1 MTKVWRPRVRIDVPD
16 VGDVENTDTSRE
28 ESTKKG
34 TKRKRAPMHFGPCEH
49 GVKYRSRCKVCSGC
63 PHGRRRSQCKE
74 CGGGSICEHGRQ
86 RHVCKECGGSQIC
99 EHGRIRSKCKECG
112 GTSICEHGRVRS
124 RCKECGGGSICEHGH
139 VRYNCKECI
148 ASRRGQR
155 TADVSRGAPSQ
166 HTEQHA
172 RQDTDVDEP
181 SEASENEEPDD
192 PTEVDAAEAAH
203 ATTRLAQSGLPG
215 LARYQDAVSSIE
227 LRNRRAV
234 IVEQTRALKRRLVGD
249 VDPTAQ
255 ADEDER
261 DEDERDTEEEGEQ
274 RRCVIM

>member
-1 MTKVWRPRVRIDVPD
+1 MMTTVWRPRVRIPVPNIDGADVD
-16 VGDVENTDTSRE
+16 EKRRE
-28 ESTKKG
+28 ESTKQG
-34 TKRKRAPMHFGPCEH
+34 TKRKRAPYTKGPCEH
-49 GVKYRSRCKVCSGC
+49 GVKYRSQCKVCSAC
-63 PHGRRRSQCKE
+63 PHGRVRYQ
-74 CGGGSICEHGRQ
+74 
-86 RHVCKECGGSQIC
+86 CKECGGSQIC
-99 EHGRIRSKCKECG
+99 EHGRLRSICKECG
-112 GTSICEHGRVRS
+112 GGAICEHGRVRS
-124 RCKECGGGSICEHGH
+124 ICKECGGSQICEHGR
-139 VRYNCKECI
+139 VRSKCKECI
-148 ASRRGQR
+148 GSRRGQR

-166 HTEQHA
+166 DTEKHA
-172 RQDTDVDEP
+172 RRDTDVDEP

-203 ATTRLAQSGLPG
+203 ATTRLIQSGLPG

-234 IVEQTRALKRRLVGD
+234 IVEQTRALKRRLIGD

-261 DEDERDTEEEGEQ
+261 ERDEDERETEDEGEQ

>member
-1 MTKVWRPRVRIDVPD
+1 M
-16 VGDVENTDTSRE
+16 
-28 ESTKKG
+28 
-34 TKRKRAPMHFGPCEH
+34 
-49 GVKYRSRCKVCSGC
+49 
-63 PHGRRRSQCKE
+63 
-74 CGGGSICEHGRQ
+74 
-86 RHVCKECGGSQIC
+86 
-99 EHGRIRSKCKECG
+99 RSKCKECIG
-112 GTSICEHGRVRS
+112 
-124 RCKECGGGSICEHGH
+124 
-139 VRYNCKECI
+139 
-148 ASRRGQR
+148 SRRGQR

-166 HTEQHA
+166 DTEKHA

-192 PTEVDAAEAAH
+192 PSEVDAAEAAH
-203 ATTRLAQSGLPG
+203 ATTRLIQSGLPG

-234 IVEQTRALKRRLVGD
+234 IVKQTRALKRRLVGD

-261 DEDERDTEEEGEQ
+261 DDDERETEDEGEQ

>member
-1 MTKVWRPRVRIDVPD
+1 MTTVWRPRVRIPVPD
-16 VGDVENTDTSRE
+16 IDGADTDENRRE

-34 TKRKRAPMHFGPCEH
+34 TKRKIAPRHFGPCEH
-49 GVKYRSRCKVCSGC
+49 GVKYRSRCNVCSGC

-74 CGGGSICEHGRQ
+74 CGGASICEHGRQ
-86 RHVCKECGGSQIC
+86 RHVCKECGGASIC
-99 EHGRIRSKCKECG
+99 EHGRVRSKCKECG

-124 RCKECGGGSICEHGH
+124 RCKECGGGSICEHSR
-139 VRYNCKECI
+139 VRSQCKECI
-148 ASRRGQR
+148 ASRQGQR
-155 TADVSRGAPSQ
+155 TADVSRGPPSQ
-166 HTEQHA
+166 HTEKHA
-172 RQDTDVDEP
+172 RRDTDVDEP

-192 PTEVDAAEAAH
+192 PSEVDAAEAAH

-234 IVEQTRALKRRLVGD
+234 IVKQTRALKRRLVGD
-249 VDPTAQ
+249 VDPTAE

-261 DEDERDTEEEGEQ
+261 DEDERETEDEGEQ

>member
-1 MTKVWRPRVRIDVPD
+1 MTTIWRPHVRRKIPNIDDAKGEVEVP
-16 VGDVENTDTSRE
+16 E
-28 ESTKKG
+28 EVNKG
-34 TKRKRAPMHFGPCEH
+34 VKRKGAPPTKGPCEH
-49 GVKYRSRCKVCSGC
+49 GVKPRSRCKVCSAC
-63 PHGRRRSQCKE
+63 PHGRERNK
-74 CGGGSICEHGRQ
+74 
-86 RHVCKECGGSQIC
+86 CKECGGSAFCEHGRIRYTCKECGGKGRC

-112 GTSICEHGRVRS
+112 GASICEHDRVRS
-124 RCKECGGGSICEHGH
+124 KCKECRGS
-139 VRYNCKECI
+139 RP
-148 ASRRGQR
+148 GQR
-155 TADVSRGAPSQ
+155 TPDVPRGAPSQ
-166 HTEQHA
+166 DTEKHA

-234 IVEQTRALKRRLVGD
+234 IVKQTRALKRRLVGD
-249 VDPTAQ
+249 VDPTAE

-261 DEDERDTEEEGEQ
+261 DEDERETEDEGEQ